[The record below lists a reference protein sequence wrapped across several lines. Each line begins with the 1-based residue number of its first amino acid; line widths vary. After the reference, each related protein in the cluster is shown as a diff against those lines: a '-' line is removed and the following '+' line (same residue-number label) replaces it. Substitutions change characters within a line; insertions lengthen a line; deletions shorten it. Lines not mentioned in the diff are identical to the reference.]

1 MIQTAF
7 IGDVVLVIPLLKAL
21 HDLWP
26 DALLDAMVRPP
37 AESLLETLPFM
48 RDVISYDKYG
58 KDRGLRGF
66 LRQARQLKRRS
77 YDLSL
82 LPHRSLR
89 SGMLAWLAKIP
100 RRIGFNRGGGKF
112 FHTDKV
118 DYPSDLH
125 EIERNISLLQPLGVK
140 PEIAPPL
147 VLSTG
152 DDVKRVDEFVGGHTR
167 LIALAPG
174 SVWFSKRWP
183 EDNYIELGKIL
194 IKDDWGILLIGGSVD
209 SSLCQNI
216 ANAIGGNTLN
226 GAGQFTL
233 RQSVE
238 ALRRCEALVTNDS
251 APTHLGLAANTRV
264 FTIFGSTAPQF
275 GFFPYGEKGKSLQI
289 DLYCRPCT
297 NHGKRNCPEK
307 HFRCLKDLTPGLVY
321 QQLQQ
326 VLP

>member
-183 EDNYIELGKIL
+183 EDNY
-194 IKDDWGILLIGGSVD
+194 
-209 SSLCQNI
+209 
-216 ANAIGGNTLN
+216 
-226 GAGQFTL
+226 
-233 RQSVE
+233 
-238 ALRRCEALVTNDS
+238 
-251 APTHLGLAANTRV
+251 
-264 FTIFGSTAPQF
+264 
-275 GFFPYGEKGKSLQI
+275 
-289 DLYCRPCT
+289 
-297 NHGKRNCPEK
+297 
-307 HFRCLKDLTPGLVY
+307 
-321 QQLQQ
+321 
-326 VLP
+326 